1 MENQED
7 LNNILGVVAIVLAGL
22 SFFITTLVFGILALV
37 LGLSAPK
44 KSELHVIAIILAVF
58 SIIADLVVL
67 GSYY

>member
-44 KSELHVIAIILAVF
+44 KGELHVIAIILAVF